1 MTNLRNPRLS
11 KRDIRKLINFKS
23 QSITWKPGIDVSNEW
38 VFASTESEKHKKSL
52 LAWLN
57 NKKIALSCDVLLI
70 SSSSQIP
77 VKIIWSDVINE
88 PEKYFNK
95 MAFQLYDLDLAW
107 LLEYQVQEIAR
118 FGYFDKGKG

>member
-1 MTNLRNPRLS
+1 M
-11 KRDIRKLINFKS
+11 
-23 QSITWKPGIDVSNEW
+23 QDVSGIIDSPCGESI
-38 VFASTESEKHKKSL
+38 FATGVPKSLGELDTEKHKKSL